1 MTIAPDRAADPFA
14 TYGPAAFANAWRSPF
29 CRRKLEAA
37 GIAPGTV
44 PDPERFRRIPP
55 TTKDELRLMTGEEF
69 ARDFVVCRP
78 DEVATVWRSGG
89 VTGRPLF
96 YPRARADY
104 GVLLETFA
112 RVFRMVGVGAGDL
125 VHNAFPLG
133 THPIGHMFA
142 HAAHEVGAGCVP
154 AGSGANTATDTQVQ
168 LLFDLRPTVVIGL
181 ASYLVHL
188 GHVAE
193 SLGRS
198 PREAGVRVLVN
209 SGEALTPAKR
219 RRVEATWAARL
230 VSAYGMSE
238 CSMMGCEC
246 AVHDGFHLW
255 DDLFHVEIL
264 DPAGWA
270 PVADGEVGMV
280 VVTPLHNSHA
290 TPFLRWA
297 SGDLGSLV
305 PHCVCEGSFSSRP
318 RLRLAGRTSGFSKV
332 KGVNVGHQELDDA
345 LLRLDALADYMAW
358 AEEAEGGDRLRI
370 EVEAAPGVAQEEL
383 AAGVTDRVRS
393 AFEIRP
399 LVTPVARGTIARRL
413 EGQVK
418 QVRFQDTR
426 G

>member
-1 MTIAPDRAADPFA
+1 VTVAQGRAADPFA
-14 TYGPAAFANAWRSPF
+14 TYGPVAFANAWRSPF

-44 PDPERFRRIPP
+44 PDAERFRRIQP
-55 TTKDELRLMTGEEF
+55 TTKDELRALSGEEF
-69 ARDFVVCRP
+69 ARDVVVCRP

-104 GVLLETFA
+104 GVLLGTFA
-112 RVFRMVGVGAGDL
+112 RVYEMAGVGAGDL

-133 THPIGHMFA
+133 THPIGHMFT

-154 AGSGANTATDTQVQ
+154 AGSGANTPTDTQVQ
-168 LLFDLRPTVVIGL
+168 LLFELRPTVLIGL

-188 GHVAE
+188 GHAAE

-198 PREAGVRVLVN
+198 PRDAGVRVLIN
-209 SGEALTPAKR
+209 SGEGLSPAKR
-219 RRVEATWAARL
+219 RRVEATWGARL

-246 AVHDGFHLW
+246 AVQDGFHLW
-255 DDLFHVEIL
+255 DDLFHLEIL
-264 DPAGWA
+264 DPAGWE
-270 PVADGEVGMV
+270 PVVDGQEGVV

-290 TPFLRWA
+290 TPFLRWV
-297 SGDLGSLV
+297 SGDVGSVV
-305 PHCVCEGSFSSRP
+305 PSCACDGPFSSRP
-318 RLRLAGRTSGFSKV
+318 RLRLTGRTSGFSKV
-332 KGVNVGHQELDDA
+332 KGVNVDHQVLEDA
-345 LLRLDALADYMAW
+345 LLRLEPLADYMAW
-358 AEEAEGGDRLRI
+358 AEEVEGRDRLRI
-370 EVEAAPGVAQEEL
+370 EVEAAGGVAPDEL
-383 AAGVTDRVRS
+383 AGRVADLVRS

-399 LVTPVARGTIARRL
+399 VVTPVDRGTVARRL

-418 QVRFQDTR
+418 QVRFRDTR